1 MEASPALDQ
10 LLQEAID
17 AMTALT
23 RAVVERSDFTQ
34 MTAAMQAAQDSA
46 KALDDIKKLITE
58 TPGNMISADLGN
70 TLRLGSDK
78 KYLTKTTFE
87 AANW

>member
-34 MTAAMQAAQDSA
+34 MTAAMTAAEAA
-46 KALDDIKKLITE
+46 KKAFDDMKKLINE
-58 TPGNMISADLGN
+58 TPQNMVSGDLGN
-70 TLRLGSDK
+70 GLRIGTDK
-78 KYLTKTTFE
+78 KFLTRPTFE

>member
-1 MEASPALDQ
+1 MEGSPALDQ

-46 KALDDIKKLITE
+46 KALEGVKKLITE
-58 TPGNMISADLGN
+58 TPGNLISADLGN
-70 TLRLGSDK
+70 TLSLGTDK
-78 KYLTKTTFE
+78 KLLNKTTFE
-87 AANW
+87 SANW